1 MFKNIDFSIK
11 TRCTPGDKA
20 YAFFPEQACN
30 LVTVLVCLSL
40 ALLLEKLSKIQM
52 RMFEIVAHRNVDNWT
67 Q

>member
-40 ALLLEKLSKIQM
+40 ALLLENCVKY
-52 RMFEIVAHRNVDNWT
+52 T
-67 Q
+67 